1 MVRTHVPVSRFT
13 ALRFAVAGVKF
24 TGGTRALGAAGY
36 GLAMS
41 GGRRGWVFGR
51 VMGDVGDD
59 AHPLDVHRRS
69 RLDQIIPFRVIK
81 SDASICDERC
91 REEDGVSRSGP

>member
-1 MVRTHVPVSRFT
+1 VRGRVLGRLGH
-13 ALRFAVAGVKF
+13 
-24 TGGTRALGAAGY
+24 GAA
-36 GLAMS
+36 A
-41 GGRRGWVFGR
+41 GGEHHRGSGWVFGR

-59 AHPLDVHRRS
+59 AQPLDVHRRS